1 MQISHLEMKYK
12 FLTKLSG
19 ISGVILPIFT
29 VGLLIWALSQSPW
42 FSWTENALSD
52 IGRPEHGLTCFNY
65 GFIIIGI
72 LILIFSFGFYFSLKD
87 QRAGPTVFALSALY
101 LMAVGLYPLPSI
113 EHIDLSALFFIA
125 FPFGFLL
132 YGWRNLNDKS
142 HFKKKMS
149 IFALA
154 VFIIAAF
161 SPVLLLIFNGIAI
174 PEALILFS
182 GMIWFMIYGFYLIF
196 LKIS

>member
-72 LILIFSFGFYFSLKD
+72 LILIFSF
-87 QRAGPTVFALSALY
+87 
-101 LMAVGLYPLPSI
+101 
-113 EHIDLSALFFIA
+113 
-125 FPFGFLL
+125 
-132 YGWRNLNDKS
+132 
-142 HFKKKMS
+142 
-149 IFALA
+149 
-154 VFIIAAF
+154 IIR
-161 SPVLLLIFNGIAI
+161 III
-174 PEALILFS
+174 
-182 GMIWFMIYGFYLIF
+182 
-196 LKIS
+196 